1 MKSYLIKSFLLLSI
15 IFVSIYAQHDESSLY
30 KQRRE
35 VFISRMLDSSIAFF
49 EAEDQKIRTNDIE
62 YKFKQDPNFQY
73 LTGVIEPKAFL
84 ILFKPNIILG
94 EKKVSEILFVRESN
108 KMFSRWVGEL
118 LGFVKAK
125 EISGVDTVLNYSEFS
140 ETFKKYVAGRKYI
153 YIGKEDY
160 SFKKDYLTDVK
171 YNFLEDRKNK
181 LKELYPELK
190 IKSANEIL
198 ADMREVKSSEEIE
211 KIRKAIDATVAGY
224 IEAMKSCEP
233 GLNER
238 DIQAVIEYVF
248 MRKGC
253 NSLAFPSIVGSG
265 QNALILHYENNNSL
279 INDGDLL
286 LMDIGAEYEGY
297 SADLSRTI
305 PANGKFTKEQKEI
318 YSIVL
323 KASEETIKIM
333 LPGTKRE
340 DVEKKAADVIANGLL
355 SLGIIKDK
363 KDIRIYL
370 PHGVSHNIGL
380 DVHDISTNKPLREGQ
395 VVTIEP
401 GIYIPVGS
409 KGVDKKYW
417 GIGVRIEDDV
427 LITKEGNEV
436 LTRKAPKSIE
446 EIEKIMLK
454 KGIGNFDI
462 GSY

>member
-1 MKSYLIKSFLLLSI
+1 MKSYLIKIFLLLNI
-15 IFVSIYAQHDESSLY
+15 IFVSIYAQYDESSLY
-30 KQRRE
+30 KQRRG

-73 LTGVIEPKAFL
+73 LTGIIESKAFL
-84 ILFKPNIILG
+84 LLFKPEVILG

-108 KMFSRWVGEL
+108 NFFSRWAGEL
-118 LGFVKAK
+118 LGFLKAK
-125 EISGVDTVLNYSEFS
+125 DISDVDTVLNYSEFS
-140 ETFKKYVAGRKYI
+140 ETFKKYVAGRKFI

-160 SFKKDYLTDVK
+160 SFKKDYLTDIK

-198 ADMREVKSSEEIE
+198 ADMREIKSTEEIE

-253 NSLAFPSIVGSG
+253 SSLAFPSIIGSG
-265 QNALILHYENNNSL
+265 LNALILHYEKNNS
-279 INDGDLL
+279 IIKDGDLL
-286 LMDIGAEYEGY
+286 LMDIGAEFDGY

-323 KASEETIKIM
+323 RASEETIKIM
-333 LPGTKRE
+333 VPGTKRE
-340 DVEKKAADVIANGLL
+340 DIEKKAVDVIANGLL
-355 SLGIIKDK
+355 NLGVIKDK
-363 KDIRIYL
+363 KDVKTYL

-395 VVTIEP
+395 VLTIEP

-427 LITKEGNEV
+427 LIKKDGNEV
-436 LTRKAPKSIE
+436 LTNKAPKTIE

-454 KGIGNFDI
+454 KGIGNFEI
-462 GSY
+462 GNY

>member
-1 MKSYLIKSFLLLSI
+1 
-15 IFVSIYAQHDESSLY
+15 
-30 KQRRE
+30 
-35 VFISRMLDSSIAFF
+35 
-49 EAEDQKIRTNDIE
+49 
-62 YKFKQDPNFQY
+62 
-73 LTGVIEPKAFL
+73 
-84 ILFKPNIILG
+84 
-94 EKKVSEILFVRESN
+94 
-108 KMFSRWVGEL
+108 
-118 LGFVKAK
+118 
-125 EISGVDTVLNYSEFS
+125 
-140 ETFKKYVAGRKYI
+140 
-153 YIGKEDY
+153 
-160 SFKKDYLTDVK
+160 
-171 YNFLEDRKNK
+171 
-181 LKELYPELK
+181 
-190 IKSANEIL
+190 
-198 ADMREVKSSEEIE
+198 
-211 KIRKAIDATVAGY
+211 
-224 IEAMKSCEP
+224 
-233 GLNER
+233 
-238 DIQAVIEYVF
+238 

-286 LMDIGAEYEGY
+286 LMDIGAEFEGY

-333 LPGTKRE
+333 VPGTKRE

-363 KDIRIYL
+363 KDVRIYL